1 MSGPATRRGLLLTRR
16 DLLRA
21 AAAATGAALVGPAFA
36 RAVPPP
42 SPRPVPTWLA
52 GPIASADPGSV
63 LALPV
68 CRYRDEPAV
77 GDPDTD
83 WATMVLDTIYTLGPD
98 DRPRRLVSVRKAGIA
113 SELGARIIPAA
124 IDDLRALHDASVEA
138 GAEVAIRTAYRSWA
152 QQATVFSHWVA
163 VSNEKQARRISA
175 RPGHSE
181 HQLGSALDFS
191 GAGDP
196 LAPWDH
202 DDWGRTA
209 PGAWLR
215 EHAWRFGF
223 VLSYPKGMTDRTC
236 YAYEPWHYRYVGRQ
250 LAQAIQESGL
260 TPREYLWATFQGRTG
275 G

>member
-1 MSGPATRRGLLLTRR
+1 MSRAAGRGGPLLNRR

-21 AAAATGAALVGPAFA
+21 AAVATGTAIMGPTLA

-42 SPRPVPTWLA
+42 SPLPVPTWLT
-52 GPIASADPGSV
+52 GPIASADPGSIS
-63 LALPV
+63 ALPV
-68 CRYRDEPAV
+68 CRYGDEPAV

-83 WATMVLDTIYTLGPD
+83 WATMVLDTIHRLGPD

-113 SELGARIIPAA
+113 SELGARIIPAVV
-124 IDDLRALHDASVEA
+124 DDLRALHDASVEA
-138 GAEVAIRTAYRSWA
+138 GAEVAIRTAYRSYA

-163 VSNEKQARRISA
+163 VSSERHARTISA

-202 DDWGRTA
+202 ADWGRTA
-209 PGAWLR
+209 PGAWMG

-236 YAYEPWHYRYVGRQ
+236 YAYEPWHYRYVGRH
-250 LAQAIQESGL
+250 LAQAIQGSGL
-260 TPREYLWATFQGRTG
+260 TPREYLWATFGGRTG
-275 G
+275 A